1 MKDQTPM
8 TQTPEQINRAQGF
21 GRPASKAAATR
32 NLVPTK
38 QAAPVPSTQKAPPPA
53 PANKPPAPATIAA
66 DDRSELDKYLDQADS
81 TELAGPPVKFTKSGE
96 YTRTDTDEILDDQTM
111 WVAHFDQM
119 MAGYR
124 RFHGQGQPPTVV
136 MRLAFDP
143 DFEMPDRAT
152 LGDTAEN
159 EWEVVD
165 GKPQDPWQLTN
176 YLPLEHAETHEL
188 LCFVTSSRGGIKAV
202 GRLLKHCKRVSKTD
216 ADFLPLIQLKTGG
229 YNHPNKQFGWVNTP
243 LFSICGR
250 VSRGD
255 AARPEPSGGA
265 PFNDEVPFE

>member
-1 MKDQTPM
+1 M
-8 TQTPEQINRAQGF
+8 TQTPDQITRAQGF
-21 GRPASKAAATR
+21 GRPANKAVATR
-32 NLVPTK
+32 NIVPTR
-38 QAAPVPSTQKAPPPA
+38 QTAPVPSPQKTSPPTPA
-53 PANKPPAPATIAA
+53 SKPSGPATVTA
-66 DDRSELDKYLDQADS
+66 DDRSELDKYLDMADP
-81 TELAGPPVKFTKSGE
+81 TGLAGTPIKFTKSGE
-96 YTRTDTDEILDDQTM
+96 FTRVDTDEILDGQTM

-124 RFHGQGQPPTVV
+124 RFHGPGQPPTVI

-143 DFEMPDRAT
+143 DFEMPDRET

-188 LCFVTSSRGGIKAV
+188 LCFVTSSKGGIKAV

-216 ADFLPLIQLKTGG
+216 ADFLPLVQLKTGG
-229 YNHPNKQFGWVNTP
+229 YDHPNKQFGWVNEP
-243 LFSICGR
+243 IFAVCGR
-250 VSRGD
+250 ISRGD
-255 AARPEPSGGA
+255 AAQPNGNSGGA

>member
-1 MKDQTPM
+1 M

-21 GRPASKAAATR
+21 GRPASKVAATR
-32 NLVPTK
+32 NIVPTK

-53 PANKPPAPATIAA
+53 PADKPSVLATITA
-66 DDRSELDKYLDQADS
+66 DDRSELDKYLDKADP
-81 TELAGPPVKFTKSGE
+81 TGLAGPPMKFTKNGE
-96 YTRTDTDEILDDQTM
+96 FMRVDTDEILDDQTM

-216 ADFLPLIQLKTGG
+216 ADFLPLVQLKTGG
-229 YNHPNKQFGWVNTP
+229 YDHPNKQFGWVNEP
-243 LFSICGR
+243 IFAVCGR
-250 VSRGD
+250 ISRGD

-265 PFNDEVPFE
+265 PFSDEVPFE

>member
-1 MKDQTPM
+1 M

-21 GRPASKAAATR
+21 GRPANKPAATR
-32 NLVPTK
+32 SVVPTR
-38 QAAPVPSTQKAPPPA
+38 QTAPVPATRKAPPPA
-53 PANKPPAPATIAA
+53 PANKPSVPATIAA
-66 DDRSELDKYLDQADS
+66 DDRSELDKYLDMADP
-81 TELAGPPVKFTKSGE
+81 TGLAGTPIKFTKSGE
-96 YTRTDTDEILDDQTM
+96 YTRTDTDEILDGQTM

-124 RFHGQGQPPTVV
+124 RFHGQGQPPTVI

-143 DFEMPDRAT
+143 DFEMPDRET
-152 LGDTAEN
+152 LGDNDEA

-188 LCFVTSSRGGIKAV
+188 LCFVTSSKGGVKAV

-229 YNHPNKQFGWVNTP
+229 YDHPNKQFGWVNEP
-243 LFSICGR
+243 IFAVCGR
-250 VSRGD
+250 ISRGD
-255 AARPEPSGGA
+255 AAQPNGNSGGA
-265 PFNDEVPFE
+265 PFADEIPFE